1 VKVEMHPQAIA
12 VDSKTHHVYVA
23 STKTNTTT
31 VIDGANDRVL
41 TTLKTAGG
49 PYAIAVDSAS
59 NTAFVLGL
67 TSGEVTVID
76 GATLE
81 VPSTRGPG

>member
-1 VKVEMHPQAIA
+1 
-12 VDSKTHHVYVA
+12 
-23 STKTNTTT
+23 
-31 VIDGANDRVL
+31 
-41 TTLKTAGG
+41 
-49 PYAIAVDSAS
+49 VDSAS

-81 VPSTRGPG
+81 VSSTRGPG